1 MRLSSSKQWPNL
13 PELRR
18 GAKAYKEAIESI
30 SMVDYEIGRWKNV
43 NPLGFLYNP
52 ATGEVTHPPF
62 SNEEGERALKEVL
75 LARRR
80 DLEAQVER
88 SLQLM
93 LQSGSISDVAEELC
107 RNDGNPT

>member
-1 MRLSSSKQWPNL
+1 MKLSDREPFLNRTNL
-13 PELRR
+13 RK
-18 GAKAYKEAIESI
+18 GAEAYKEAIKNI
-30 SMVDYEIGRWKNV
+30 SLLDYEIKRWEGV
-43 NPLGFLYNP
+43 NPLGFIYD
-52 ATGEVTHPPF
+52 AITGEATRPPF

-88 SLQLM
+88 SLSVM

-107 RNDGNPT
+107 RNDQDST